1 MPIKIIKLC
10 FILIFIKYAFFFN
23 NNIIRNTSNKIE
35 KQRKI
40 YDVLFING
48 YNSNAI
54 NQFGHNRVT
63 IQVEQ
68 LKSSYL
74 QTFEVYINDFNPL
87 IVRDFRIIIFYHCL
101 WSEKVD
107 EAIKLGHNLN
117 KKIIFD
123 IDDLMI
129 DDNYTNSISNDIYLS
144 KFDTKNYN
152 VNIFLMRKTLSL
164 CDSVITSSTTQIQRL
179 KKIVNEVFVN
189 YNVISEEM
197 FRISEKIDTKKKK
210 KYKNNI
216 IIGYFSESYSNK
228 NNIEIIV
235 PVLEKILSEHNNI
248 LLFLIGKIDIP
259 ENLSKFYSRII
270 RKPYIDYQLLP
281 KFLSNIDINIIPFK
295 KNIFNENRNENKWIQ
310 ASLLKIPTIASN
322 LSSFNRVIDNGY
334 TGFLC
339 NNINE
344 WYNTLSDLITNKEL
358 REKIGLNS
366 YNVCRKEYNTITTG
380 YKYFNY
386 LNSLSNKHI
395 GFIVPKPIQCG
406 GIRVIFIHAAILQD
420 KGWDVDFIV
429 SEYYDNFI
437 KFEGHKFNV
446 INFNNTII
454 STHFDILVAT
464 LFSTLDTIMNYIKV
478 KRRLYLVQ
486 GYETLFS
493 NYGYLREAEKTYT
506 STFGLEYITISKW
519 CKTWLEN
526 KYKQKVRF
534 AHNGINMTHFLSHKR
549 NLNKT
554 KIRILIEGNYYS
566 DFKNVDESFKIV
578 EKLDKNRFEI
588 WYMSSVIGPKDWYKV
603 DKFISNIAYEEV
615 GKIYQE
621 CDILI
626 KSSLL
631 ESFSYP
637 PLEMMATGGYCIL
650 VANNGNIEYLKN
662 KENCLFYQAGNIDSA
677 INCIELLISNQEL
690 QNHLYENG
698 LATARNRN
706 LEHIK
711 EEIIDLYEK

>member
-1 MPIKIIKLC
+1 MLIKIIKLC
-10 FILIFIKYAFFFN
+10 FILIIIKYVFFFN
-23 NNIIRNTSNKIE
+23 NNIIRNTNNIIE

-48 YNSNAI
+48 YNSNSI
-54 NQFGHNRVT
+54 NQFYHNRVLN
-63 IQVEQ
+63 QVEQ

-74 QTFEVYINDFNPL
+74 QTFEVYISDFNPL

-129 DDNYTNSISNDIYLS
+129 DDNYTNSISNDIFLS
-144 KFDTKNYN
+144 NFDTKNYN

-164 CDSVITSSTTQIQRL
+164 CDSVITSSDDQTQRL

-197 FRISEKIDTKKKK
+197 FRTSEKIDTKKKR

-235 PVLEKILSEHNNI
+235 PVLVKILSEHKNI

-259 ENLSKFYSRII
+259 ETLTKFYSRII
-270 RKPYIDYQLLP
+270 RKPYIDYQLFP
-281 KFLSNIDINIIPFK
+281 KFISNIDINIVPFK
-295 KNIFNENRNENKWIQ
+295 KNIFNEVRNENNWIQ

-322 LSSFNRVIDNGY
+322 LSSFNRVIENGY
-334 TGFLC
+334 SGFIC
-339 NNINE
+339 NNIIE
-344 WYNTLSDLITNKEL
+344 WYNALSALISNKEL
-358 REKIGLNS
+358 RDKIGINS

-380 YKYFNY
+380 YKFFNY
-386 LNSLSNKHI
+386 LNSFSNKHI

-429 SEYYDNFI
+429 SDYYDNFI

-454 STHFDILVAT
+454 STTFDILVAT

-478 KRRLYLVQ
+478 KRKLYLVQ

-506 STFGLEYITISKW
+506 STFGIEYITISKW

-534 AHNGINMTHFLSHKR
+534 AHNGINMTHFFSHKR
-549 NLNKT
+549 NLNNT
-554 KIRILIEGNYYS
+554 KIRVLIEGNYYS
-566 DFKNVDESFKIV
+566 DFKNVDESFKIA

-588 WYMSSVIGPKDWYKV
+588 WYMSSVIGPKDWYRV

-626 KSSLL
+626 KSSLF

-650 VANNGNIEYLKN
+650 VPNNGNIEYLKH

-677 INCIELLISNQEL
+677 IQCIELLISNQEL

>member
-1 MPIKIIKLC
+1 MLIKIIKLC
-10 FILIFIKYAFFFN
+10 FILIIIKYVLFFN

-40 YDVLFING
+40 FDVLFING
-48 YNSNAI
+48 YNSNSI
-54 NQFGHNRVT
+54 NQFYHNRVT

-74 QTFEVYINDFNPL
+74 QTFEVYISDFNPL

-144 KFDTKNYN
+144 KFGTKNYN

-228 NNIEIIV
+228 YNFEIIV

-281 KFLSNIDINIIPFK
+281 KFLSNININIVPIK

-366 YNVCRKEYNTITTG
+366 YNVCRKELNTITTG

-429 SEYYDNFI
+429 SDYYDNFI

-650 VANNGNIEYLKN
+650 VPNNGNIEYLKN

-677 INCIELLISNQEL
+677 IKCIELLLSNQEL

-698 LATARNRN
+698 LETARNRN
-706 LEHIK
+706 LELIK